1 MSTLRS
7 FMAPSTFRTGPPLP
21 ASLAPVKAAQSC
33 RIVIVDDDEDYR
45 CALRIHLANEGF
57 DVVECSSGLSALEMT
72 AAYETASLILL
83 DWRLSDMN
91 GLEVLCELRRRAI
104 ATPVIFL
111 TGFADEALEEAALAA
126 GAADFIQKSRGLSVL
141 GRRIKLAT
149 ESRRPRSHPP
159 LFRLG
164 SLKLRFDINR
174 AFWRDAEIDLTLT
187 EFRMVSKMALEAERE
202 VTYRELY
209 DLVHGKDFVTGYNGV
224 GHFTNMRTFIKRI
237 RRKFQAVDPSFSR
250 IKTREGYGYCWID
263 E

>member
-1 MSTLRS
+1 MVTLSS
-7 FMAPSTFRTGPPLP
+7 FTAPTTFRTGSPVPDPLVP
-21 ASLAPVKAAQSC
+21 IKAKQTC

-45 CALRIHLANEGF
+45 CALRMHLANEGF
-57 DVVECSSGLSALEMT
+57 DVIECSSGLSALHIT
-72 AAYETASLILL
+72 AAYERANVILL
-83 DWRLSDMN
+83 DWRMRDMN

-111 TGFADEALEEAALAA
+111 TGFADETLEEAALAA

-141 GRRIKLAT
+141 GRRIELAA
-149 ESRRPRSHPP
+149 EGRRPSSQPP

-164 SLKLRFDINR
+164 PLKLRFDISR
-174 AFWRDAEIDLTLT
+174 AFWRGSEIDLTLT
-187 EFRMVSKMALEAERE
+187 EFRMISKLALEAGQE

-237 RRKFQAVDPSFSR
+237 RRKFQAIDPSFSC
-250 IKTREGYGYCWID
+250 IKTRDGRGYCWID
-263 E
+263 Q

>member
-72 AAYETASLILL
+72 AAYQTASLILL
-83 DWRLSDMN
+83 DWRMTDMN
-91 GLEVLCELRRRAI
+91 GLEVLCELRRRGI

-149 ESRRPRSHPP
+149 QSRRPSTQPP

-164 SLKLRFDINR
+164 PLRLRFDISR
-174 AFWRDAEIDLTLT
+174 AFWRGSEIDLTLT
-187 EFRMVSKMALEAERE
+187 EFRMISKLALEAGHE

-237 RRKFQAVDPSFSR
+237 RRKFQAIDPSFSCV
-250 IKTREGYGYCWID
+250 KTREGYGYCWID